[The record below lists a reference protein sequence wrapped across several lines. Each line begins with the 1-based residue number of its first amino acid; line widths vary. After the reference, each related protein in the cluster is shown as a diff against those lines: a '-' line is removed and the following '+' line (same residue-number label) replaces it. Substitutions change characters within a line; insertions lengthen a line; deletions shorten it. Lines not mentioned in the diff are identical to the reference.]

1 MLPKPLTFK
10 NGHPVC
16 IPSGQAFD
24 IERTIRQ
31 SIFDSEPV
39 TSGTTAEGF
48 PPGVNANVLEIFGFR
63 TPLLSGS
70 VGFLARADDR
80 IVIAEGFEDVAAK
93 HFIIPIDRACNCI
106 QIGKPRKDN
115 VHGIRV

>member
-39 TSGTTAEGF
+39 QCEKLAEF
-48 PPGVNANVLEIFGFR
+48 SR
-63 TPLLSGS
+63 
-70 VGFLARADDR
+70 RADR
-80 IVIAEGFEDVAAK
+80 IILMGFWATSQLLG
-93 HFIIPIDRACNCI
+93 FY
-106 QIGKPRKDN
+106 
-115 VHGIRV
+115 